1 MIAIVVL
8 ILMTAI
14 WIALWRLARP
24 DEPVPEQALRQLL
37 DESQTQI
44 DLAVKRKQE
53 KATAM
58 LFAARTKEICL
69 KGLGAKWSE

>member
-1 MIAIVVL
+1 MPAE
-8 ILMTAI
+8 
-14 WIALWRLARP
+14 
-24 DEPVPEQALRQLL
+24 DALRQLL

-44 DLAVKRKQE
+44 DLAVERKQE

-69 KGLGAKWSE
+69 KGLGEKWSE

>member
-1 MIAIVVL
+1 MLQAQ
-8 ILMTAI
+8 TAT
-14 WIALWRLARP
+14 
-24 DEPVPEQALRQLL
+24 EQALRQLL

-44 DLAVKRKQE
+44 DLAVERKQE

-69 KGLGAKWSE
+69 KGLGEKP